1 MNAIGVPPI
10 AFWRVTQ
17 PSAHF
22 GGRHRISGRSC
33 LRHDIVQGQEVER
46 AFGAGDAR
54 RGRDDARVGERG
66 VRSTLLTPVRCCL
79 SAVSD
84 SRRQRR

>member
-46 AFGAGDAR
+46 AFGAGATSDLATR
-54 RGRDDARVGERG
+54 LADNYGA
-66 VRSTLLTPVRCCL
+66 VRAHL
-79 SAVSD
+79 SAEGIFRD
-84 SRRQRR
+84 C

>member
-46 AFGAGDAR
+46 AFGAGATSDLATR
-54 RGRDDARVGERG
+54 LADNYGAEGTFRD
-66 VRSTLLTPVRCCL
+66 C
-79 SAVSD
+79 
-84 SRRQRR
+84 